1 MSRREELKMLAK
13 ENRFGSVVS
22 GFFTPTANRI
32 VTEFASFLSAEFPLF
47 FYDTKFRSAGF

>member
-1 MSRREELKMLAK
+1 MLAK